1 MEMQKTPM
9 WYRILELILG
19 ILAIA
24 LAAWIIALPTIAALY
39 GIVLIFGFGLLF
51 LGIQSLLRGFFA
63 RELPGWSRALNII
76 AGILAIILAVIPFT
90 EPILGA
96 VMVLWFMSFGLLF
109 YGLSMLML
117 GFAADVPGWY
127 RALLIIFGFIMMI
140 IAFQVI
146 WYPLWGLLFLT
157 IMLPLG
163 LIFGGFQLIISAAIG
178 AKMGPSVEA
187 Q

>member
-24 LAAWIIALPTIAALY
+24 LAVWMIASPFIVTLFS
-39 GIVLIFGFGLLF
+39 IVLLFGFGLLF
-51 LGIQSLLRGFFA
+51 LGIQSLMRGIFT

-76 AGILAIILAVIPFT
+76 AGILAIILAAVPFT
-90 EPILGA
+90 EPIFGL

-157 IMLPLG
+157 IMLPIG
-163 LIFGGFQLIISAAIG
+163 LILGGFQLIISAAIG
-178 AKMGPSVEA
+178 TRMGQAS
-187 Q
+187 